1 MVLNMPFADV
11 EFARQAGIKSAQ
23 MRAERKRLKIE
34 QDAKDAEQA
43 IVAAGKV
50 LATDDTYQAKRL
62 ARVRLQ
68 LDRLSDMLDKEQ
80 DPRLID
86 RLTAAIDRLGKH
98 EQFLSGRPGPGTL
111 KPSSKPAKSRRELAP
126 QPLPVVEQ
134 TQPKHGPD
142 EPNG

>member
-1 MVLNMPFADV
+1 MEAKRKLVELAALAVAQAEPGADT
-11 EFARQAGIKSAQ
+11 S
-23 MRAERKRLKIE
+23 
-34 QDAKDAEQA
+34 
-43 IVAAGKV
+43 
-50 LATDDTYQAKRL
+50 YQAKRL

-68 LDRLSDMLDKEQ
+68 LDRLSDMLDKEK

-111 KPSSKPAKSRRELAP
+111 KPSSKPAKPSRREVAP

-134 TQPKHGPD
+134 TKPVHDPL